1 MRKISWPSSP
11 LRMPRKYLS
20 LRLNLNPV
28 LPAREVAIAY
38 LSEIGFDMFET
49 DETGLTAH
57 APEEQFDEAG
67 LTEVLDELAQLAQ
80 LQHSTEWVEE
90 ENWNATWEDSFEPI
104 EVDGLA
110 TMRAP
115 FHPAPEH
122 GMDLIIR
129 PAMSFGTGHHPTT
142 WMMLKALLQEQLE
155 GQRVLDMG
163 SGTGVLGIAAWKQG
177 AREVVC
183 IDIEERA
190 AENAV
195 ENFELNGWTTSM
207 GQVEVIC
214 GTHLA
219 LEEAQPFQAIFANIN
234 RNILQQQFPSYTAVA
249 LPGTILWTSG
259 FFPEDVDILRQTAEA
274 LDWKLV
280 ERMQKGDWAAVKW
293 ELMQKESND

>member
-1 MRKISWPSSP
+1 
-11 LRMPRKYLS
+11 MPRNYLS
-20 LRLNLNPV
+20 LRLDFDPV

-49 DETGLTAH
+49 DEAGLTAH

-67 LTEVLDELAQLAQ
+67 LTEVLEELAQLAQ
-80 LQHSTEWVEE
+80 LTHSLKWVEE
-90 ENWNATWEDSFEPI
+90 ENWNAAWEESFEPI
-104 EVDGLA
+104 EVEGLA

-115 FHPAPEH
+115 FHPAPEK

-142 WMMLKALLQEQLE
+142 WMMLKALLQERLTGE
-155 GQRVLDMG
+155 RILDMG

-195 ENFELNGWTTSM
+195 ENFELNGWKPANV
-207 GQVEVIC
+207 GVEVIC
-214 GTHLA
+214 GTDEA
-219 LEEAQPFQAIFANIN
+219 LRGKKPFAAIFANIN
-234 RNILQQQFPSYTAVA
+234 RNILQQQFPAYTAVA

-259 FFPEDVDILRQTAEA
+259 FFPEDVDVLRQTAEA
-274 LDWKLV
+274 LGWKLI
-280 ERMQKGDWAAVKW
+280 EQMQKGDWAAVKW
-293 ELMQKESND
+293 ERTEKESND

>member
-1 MRKISWPSSP
+1 
-11 LRMPRKYLS
+11 MPRNYLS
-20 LRLNLNPV
+20 LRLDLDPV

-49 DETGLTAH
+49 DEAGLTAH

-67 LTEVLDELAQLAQ
+67 LTEVLEELAHLAQLT
-80 LQHSTEWVEE
+80 HSLKWVEE
-90 ENWNATWEDSFEPI
+90 ENWNAAWEESFEPI
-104 EVDGLA
+104 EVEGLA

-115 FHPAPEH
+115 FHPPPEK

-142 WMMLKALLQEQLE
+142 WMMLKALLQERLTGE
-155 GQRVLDMG
+155 RILDMG

-195 ENFELNGWTTSM
+195 ENFELNGWKPANV
-207 GQVEVIC
+207 GVEVIC
-214 GTHLA
+214 GTDEA
-219 LEEAQPFQAIFANIN
+219 LRGKKPFAAIFANIN
-234 RNILQQQFPSYTAVA
+234 RNILQQQFPAYTAVA

-259 FFPEDVDILRQTAEA
+259 FFPEDFDVLRQTAEA
-274 LDWKLV
+274 LGWKLI
-280 ERMQKGDWAAVKW
+280 EQMQQGDWAAVKW
-293 ELMQKESND
+293 ERTEKESND